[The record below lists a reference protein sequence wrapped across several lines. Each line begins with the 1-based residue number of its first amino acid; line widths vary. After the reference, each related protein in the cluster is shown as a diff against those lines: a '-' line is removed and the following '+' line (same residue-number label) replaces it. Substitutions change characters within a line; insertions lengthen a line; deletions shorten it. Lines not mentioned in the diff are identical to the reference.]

1 MSGWPKAAGAE
12 GAPAKEKAEEA
23 EDPAGVA
30 DPEAVD
36 PAEAEAVDP
45 AEAEAVDPAEAG
57 AVDPAEAEAV
67 DPAEAE
73 GLRRRNL
80 HFDTIFSPKATGIR
94 LIRHRG
100 KLFIE

>member
-1 MSGWPKAAGAE
+1 MSGWPKAVGAE
-12 GAPAKEKAEEA
+12 GAPAKEKAEE
-23 EDPAGVA
+23 EA
-30 DPEAVD
+30 DPEAAAAD
-36 PAEAEAVDP
+36 PAEEEADP
-45 AEAEAVDPAEAG
+45 EAG
-57 AVDPAEAEAV
+57 AV